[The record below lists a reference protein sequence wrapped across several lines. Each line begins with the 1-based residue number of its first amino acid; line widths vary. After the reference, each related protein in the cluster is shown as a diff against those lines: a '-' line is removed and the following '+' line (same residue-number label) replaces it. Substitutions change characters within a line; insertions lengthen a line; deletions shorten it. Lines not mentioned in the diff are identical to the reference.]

1 MRKLKAFYKANN
13 FPIVT
18 FKRYWKDASTSELI
32 VDLFFPVV
40 LAVVLLYF
48 TSFTANKLSMLIE
61 KFQQVSGQ
69 VIAAISILAGFNIAS
84 ITILSTITGGPTRKL
99 KEAKTVD
106 NKMRLFDTVVCF
118 FTWAVIIQLIV
129 VFTSIILFYVGS
141 FIPDSLKKWQ
151 IYWWAWGLAGLWLVI
166 TIHAMLL
173 SIRNMKTLY
182 LYLTYK
188 EEKESNSNQNTN
200 P

>member
-1 MRKLKAFYKANN
+1 ILTV
-13 FPIVT
+13 P
-18 FKRYWKDASTSELI
+18 
-32 VDLFFPVV
+32 
-40 LAVVLLYF
+40 F
-48 TSFTANKLSMLIE
+48 T
-61 KFQQVSGQ
+61 GQ

-84 ITILSTITGGPTRKL
+84 ITILSTITRGPTKKL
-99 KEAKTVD
+99 KEVKTAD

-141 FIPDSLKKWQ
+141 FIPDSLKKWP
-151 IYWWAWGLAGLWLVI
+151 IFWWAWGLAGFWLVI
-166 TIHAMLL
+166 TIHSILL

-188 EEKESNSNQNTN
+188 EGKENNSC
-200 P
+200 

>member
-18 FKRYWKDASTSELI
+18 FRRYWKDASISELI

-40 LAVVLLYF
+40 LAAVLLYF
-48 TSFTANKLSMLIE
+48 TSFTADKLSVLIE

-84 ITILSTITGGPTRKL
+84 ITILSTITGGPARKL
-99 KEAKTVD
+99 KETKTSD
-106 NKMRLFDTVVCF
+106 GKLRLFDTVVCF

-129 VFTSIILFYVGS
+129 VFSSIILYYIGS
-141 FIPDSLKKWQ
+141 FIPEPLKKWP

-166 TIHAMLL
+166 AIHSILL

-188 EEKESNSNQNTN
+188 ETENTST
-200 P
+200 PQK